1 MRRTLVILIC
11 IMLILLVSCGSSN
24 QETATNDNSDEQTT
38 VEIVEEETET
48 GYEDYLGDFENHFKY
63 LGASLDEYG
72 DAIKDSI
79 GSSLSQEESTSTEE
93 KRYKTHMIANWHYLD
108 GNVTVIAKDN
118 KVVRFEFDLI
128 NDIYLNGDDFSTER
142 DYLKDKYGNE
152 QELTEDIYDYYFDDN
167 YFRLTRNKFIVGIT
181 SGNDTQ

>member
-1 MRRTLVILIC
+1 MKRTVAILIC
-11 IMLILLVSCGSSN
+11 LMLTLMVSCGSSN
-24 QETATNDNSDEQTT
+24 QETATEDKQTT

-63 LGASLDEYG
+63 LGSSLDEYG
-72 DAIKDSI
+72 DAIKNSI

-128 NDIYLNGDDFSTER
+128 NDIYLNGDDFLNER

-181 SGNDTQ
+181 PGNDTQ

>member
-24 QETATNDNSDEQTT
+24 QETATEDEQTT

-63 LGASLDEYG
+63 LDSSLDEYG
-72 DAIKDSI
+72 DAIKNSI

-108 GNVTVIAKDN
+108 GSVTVIAKDN

-142 DYLKDKYGNE
+142 NYLKDKYGNE